1 MQYNMIN
8 RESREPSLF
17 STVLLNDSQYP
28 SPILEQVP
36 SNASAER
43 RSELLGALK
52 YYSIVLSILIILN
65 ITVIF
70 LIQPNFDNTKGTLKG
85 YFVLNSVYI
94 AM

>member
-1 MQYNMIN
+1 MIN
-8 RESREPSLF
+8 KESREPSF
-17 STVLLNDSQYP
+17 YSTVLLNESQYP

-36 SNASAER
+36 SNISAER
-43 RSELLGALK
+43 RSQLLGALK

-65 ITVIF
+65 LTVIF
-70 LIQPNFDNTKGTLKG
+70 LIQPNFNGTKGTLKA

>member
-1 MQYNMIN
+1 MIN
-8 RESREPSLF
+8 RESREASIY
-17 STVLLNDSQYP
+17 STVLLNESQYP

-36 SNASAER
+36 SNVSAER
-43 RSELLGALK
+43 RSQLLGALK

-65 ITVIF
+65 LIVIF
-70 LIQPNFDNTKGTLKG
+70 LIRPDFNNTKGTLKG